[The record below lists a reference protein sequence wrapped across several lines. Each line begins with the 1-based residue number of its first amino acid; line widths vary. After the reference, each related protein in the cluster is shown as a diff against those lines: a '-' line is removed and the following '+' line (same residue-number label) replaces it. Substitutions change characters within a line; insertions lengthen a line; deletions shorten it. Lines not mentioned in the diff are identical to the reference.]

1 MQPHAV
7 LGAHVGDLATGS
19 MLVDEVVPTV
29 ATAAIGR
36 RPARTS
42 AATASRS
49 ASTRIRY
56 SPSVAIFTNPSWP
69 SPSTMQAFSTDECAS
84 SEV

>member
-1 MQPHAV
+1 MPCAAQTSAIS
-7 LGAHVGDLATGS
+7 ATGS
-19 MLVDEVVPTV
+19 MLVDDVVPTV

-49 ASTRIRY
+49 ASVRIRNAA
-56 SPSVAIFTNPSWP
+56 SDGIFTRPSCP
-69 SPSTMQAFSTDECAS
+69 KPSTMQAFSTDECAS
-84 SEV
+84 SDV

>member
-1 MQPHAV
+1 
-7 LGAHVGDLATGS
+7 

-36 RPARTS
+36 RPAATS

-49 ASTRIRY
+49 ASARIRY
-56 SPSVAIFTNPSWP
+56 SASVGILISPSCPN
-69 SPSTMQAFSTDECAS
+69 PSTMQAFSTDECAS